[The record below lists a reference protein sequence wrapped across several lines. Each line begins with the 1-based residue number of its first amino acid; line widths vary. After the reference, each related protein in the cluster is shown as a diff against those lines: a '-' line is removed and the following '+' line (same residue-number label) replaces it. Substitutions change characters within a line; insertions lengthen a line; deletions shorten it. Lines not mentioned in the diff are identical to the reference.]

1 MLQVLY
7 FIHVLI
13 CIGLIIVVLL
23 QTGKGAGLASVFGT
37 GGGGG
42 GSGGDSLF
50 GSKGFGGV
58 LAKATA
64 VLAVAFMVSSI
75 SLSLIPLGRSR
86 AQDSVLDRL
95 EGPAAGAPQ
104 GQQAPQP
111 AQMPTEQVPTE
122 TDAPAE
128 TPGEQPAETPTS
140 GQ

>member
-7 FIHVLI
+7 LIHVLI

-42 GSGGDSLF
+42 GGGDSLF

-75 SLSLIPLGRSR
+75 SLSLIPVGRSQT
-86 AQDSVLDRL
+86 QDSVLDRL
-95 EGPAAGAPQ
+95 EGPATGAPQ

-111 AQMPTEQVPTE
+111 AQMPTEQVPPE
-122 TDAPAE
+122 TDAPGDE
-128 TPGEQPAETPTS
+128 PAETPTS